1 MKYIMKALIDG
12 VVSII
17 KLIVI
22 LAALAYAYDTGI
34 ITDIINN
41 LKPKNMAAIGLM
53 FTIKAIDIIIAN
65 KIENQ

>member
-1 MKYIMKALIDG
+1 INNMKYILKALIDG

-41 LKPKNMAAIGLM
+41 ISK
-53 FTIKAIDIIIAN
+53 
-65 KIENQ
+65 

>member
-1 MKYIMKALIDG
+1 MKYILKALIDC

-41 LKPKNMAAIGLM
+41 ISK
-53 FTIKAIDIIIAN
+53 
-65 KIENQ
+65 

>member
-22 LAALAYAYDTGI
+22 LAALAYAYDIGVIDT
-34 ITDIINN
+34 IINSIS
-41 LKPKNMAAIGLM
+41 K
-53 FTIKAIDIIIAN
+53 
-65 KIENQ
+65 